1 MNADLVRCV
10 GNAHR
15 RGDRKDE
22 ISHWP
27 ASVMFHAPHG
37 AKRMLVNI
45 DGGNVQGVGSVDNP
59 RAVFFLGIPCAAPP
73 VGELRRKPPQRL
85 ALECNSQDGRTKSGL
100 SAIRFYVRAIQRTVS
115 TIGGNPSQ
123 VKLSA
128 RLAKTVC
135 T

>member
-85 ALECNSQDGRTKSGL
+85 ARWN
-100 SAIRFYVRAIQRTVS
+100 AIRKTDE
-115 TIGGNPSQ
+115 
-123 VKLSA
+123 LSPA
-128 RLAKTVC
+128 CPQSDFMYGQSRER
-135 T
+135 